1 MDKFNENLKQFLDII
16 KTNYPDQKDNIDNYY
31 HFDTDTKSRYLD
43 EFIKNCSEIGD
54 DISTKNEIIFSK
66 TKVVLNAVDFY
77 SIWNDESLIEDQK
90 DNIWKYLHTLY
101 IFAFE
106 HIKDNDF
113 KTILRELKNIKNND
127 NLDNETKTFLNIV
140 ENLSNKYKNTPPNL
154 KEDKQNDESGKPS
167 IPGIPSPDIFD
178 GIIGNLAKEIAS
190 EIDPS
195 SLNLDNPSV
204 LLESLLS
211 GNFDE
216 KNDTSGVV
224 NLVKN
229 ITDKIQDKL
238 SNGNLNED
246 QLFSE
251 AQNVMKKF
259 TNNKDKNNPMNL
271 FNSMLNPDMMGGM
284 NTDQSDIIKEAQNII
299 NNKGVTNNNTPK
311 NLEYKAKLKSR
322 QEKLRKKLAKKK
334 AELEKIQKA
343 EKVPVK
349 HEDIDLDALADEIE
363 GL

>member
-1 MDKFNENLKQFLDII
+1 MDKFNENLKQFLDVI

-31 HFDTDTKSRYLD
+31 IFDENTKSKYLD
-43 EFIKNCSEIGD
+43 EFIKNCNEIGD

-66 TKVVLNAVDFY
+66 TKIVLNSIDFY
-77 SIWNDESLIEDQK
+77 SIWNDETLNEDQK

-113 KTILRELKNIKNND
+113 KTILHELKNIKNND

-140 ENLSNKYKNTPPNL
+140 ENLSNKYKNAPNNINADS
-154 KEDKQNDESGKPS
+154 ETDDKKTN

-238 SNGNLNED
+238 TSGNLNED

-259 TNNKDKNNPMNL
+259 TNTKDKNNPMNL
-271 FNSMLNPDMMGGM
+271 FNSMLNPDILDGM
-284 NTDQSDIIKEAQNII
+284 NSEQSSIIKEAQNII

-334 AELEKIQKA
+334 AELEKLQKA
-343 EKVPVK
+343 EKVAVK

>member
-1 MDKFNENLKQFLDII
+1 MDKFNENLKQFLDVI

-31 HFDTDTKSRYLD
+31 IFDENTKSKYLD
-43 EFIKNCSEIGD
+43 EFIKNCNEIGD

-66 TKVVLNAVDFY
+66 TKIVLNSIDFY
-77 SIWNDESLIEDQK
+77 SIWNDESLNEDQK

-113 KTILRELKNIKNND
+113 KTILHELKNIKNND

-140 ENLSNKYKNTPPNL
+140 ENLSNKYKNAPNNINADSETDN
-154 KEDKQNDESGKPS
+154 KKTN

-238 SNGNLNED
+238 TSGNLNED

-259 TNNKDKNNPMNL
+259 TNTKDKNNPMNL
-271 FNSMLNPDMMGGM
+271 FNSMLNPDILDGM
-284 NTDQSDIIKEAQNII
+284 NSEQSSIIKEAQNII

-334 AELEKIQKA
+334 AELEKLQKA
-343 EKVPVK
+343 EKVAVK

>member
-1 MDKFNENLKQFLDII
+1 MDKFNENLKQFLDVI

-31 HFDTDTKSRYLD
+31 IFDENTKSKYLD
-43 EFIKNCSEIGD
+43 EFIKNCNEIGD

-66 TKVVLNAVDFY
+66 TKIVLNSIDFY
-77 SIWNDESLIEDQK
+77 SIWNDESLNEDQK

-113 KTILRELKNIKNND
+113 KTILHELKNIKNND

-140 ENLSNKYKNTPPNL
+140 ENLSNKYKNAPNNINADSETDN
-154 KEDKQNDESGKPS
+154 KKTN

-195 SLNLDNPSV
+195 SLNLENPSV

-238 SNGNLNED
+238 TSGNLNED

-259 TNNKDKNNPMNL
+259 TNTKDKNNPMNL
-271 FNSMLNPDMMGGM
+271 FNSMLNPDILDGM
-284 NTDQSDIIKEAQNII
+284 NSEQSSIIKEAQNII

-334 AELEKIQKA
+334 AELEKLQKA
-343 EKVPVK
+343 EKVAVK